1 MSPKISI
8 QKADESH
15 LDQLE
20 NLYNDLNDY
29 LASTT
34 NYPGWIKDIYPVRET
49 ALSALND
56 DNLFIALE
64 NGSIAGSIILN
75 HEPEKAYDQAKWM
88 IDSDYDKI
96 LVVRTLVVHPSFMK
110 KNIATSL
117 MEFTKEYAINQQI
130 KAIRLDV
137 SKTNSPAIKLYQ
149 KMGYE
154 YRGTIDLGLPYK
166 HLKWFEIY
174 EMII

>member
-1 MSPKISI
+1 VSSKISI
-8 QKADESH
+8 QKANDSH

-20 NLYNDLNDY
+20 SLYNDLNDY

-34 NYPGWIKDIYPVRET
+34 NYPGWIKGVYPVRET
-49 ALSALND
+49 AVEALN
-56 DNLFIALE
+56 NESLFIALE
-64 NGSIAGSIILN
+64 DGIIAGSIILN
-75 HEPEKAYDQAKWM
+75 HEPEKAYNQVKWM
-88 IDSDYDKI
+88 IDIDYDKI

-117 MEFTKEYAINQQI
+117 MEFTKEYAINQQL

-137 SKTNSPAIKLYQ
+137 SKTNSPAIKLYK